1 MKKLVIIF
9 VVSASTNMIVIILQR
24 RDELMNRIY
33 IIGSISQSTEICK
46 LARKLK
52 KKNNEVR
59 YVKLSALSFK
69 QTVKECFKNILWCNE
84 LIVIPKLDETI
95 GKGVTYEICFA
106 EYLNKQI
113 TFYKE

>member
-1 MKKLVIIF
+1 
-9 VVSASTNMIVIILQR
+9 
-24 RDELMNRIY
+24 MNRIY
-33 IIGSISQSTEICK
+33 IIGSLSQSAQICK
-46 LARKLK
+46 LARKIK

-59 YVKLSALSFK
+59 YVKLSTSSFK
-69 QTVKECFKNILWCNE
+69 QIVKECFKNIIWCNE
-84 LIVIPKLDETI
+84 LIVIPKLDNTI